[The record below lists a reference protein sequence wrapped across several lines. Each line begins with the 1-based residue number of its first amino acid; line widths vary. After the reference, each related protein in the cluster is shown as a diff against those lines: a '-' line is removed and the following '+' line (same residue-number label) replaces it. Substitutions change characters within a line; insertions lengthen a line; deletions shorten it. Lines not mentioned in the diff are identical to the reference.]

1 MTWWRGTALVAERSL
16 LETFR
21 SRAYRIITAVLLLAS
36 AAAVVVPRLVLDH
49 PAHYT
54 LATVGA
60 VPSPLR
66 GALQAAAGQ
75 GGYSVD
81 YATRATP
88 AAVRAAVRDGD
99 ATAGLA
105 DGTLYTGTGVDQ
117 SFPAV
122 VAQAVASIEVTTR
135 LRGAG
140 LTPAQIASV
149 AAVRPP
155 PQVVVGRAD
164 STERAAVGFGVG
176 IALYLAITFAGSTIA
191 SAVAVEK
198 STRVSEVLLA
208 VLRPSQVLVGT
219 VSAVGAATLA
229 QLLVLATPLAVAVRL
244 GYVGLPAVASG
255 DLALAIVWFVL
266 GFGLYAFLFAAS
278 AALVDKVTEASAAVA
293 PVTSVLVLGYLLS
306 IMVVTGDPSSGW
318 STAISLFPLSA
329 PMAMPIRWSGGQV
342 PVWQLV
348 AAMALTAATAV
359 LLVGA
364 GAAVY
369 RRALVITGHRVR
381 WSELFG
387 RHGRGGTA
395 GGRPS
400 ARPAQWRRWRGRRT
414 SS

>member
-1 MTWWRGTALVAERSL
+1 MRWWRGTALVAQRSL

-21 SRAYRIITAVLLLAS
+21 SRAYRLITAVLLLAS
-36 AAAVVVPRLVLDH
+36 AAAVVVPRLLLDQQ
-49 PAHYT
+49 ATYT

-60 VPSPLR
+60 APAPVQALIGSAAER
-66 GALQAAAGQ
+66 GGFSVHYTALPTA
-75 GGYSVD
+75 
-81 YATRATP
+81 P
-88 AAVRAAVRDGD
+88 AVRAAVQDGD

-105 DGTLYTGTGVDQ
+105 EGTLYAASGPDQ

-122 VAQAVASIEVTTR
+122 VAQAVTSVEVASR
-135 LRGAG
+135 LRAAG
-140 LTPAQIASV
+140 LTPQQVASV
-149 AAVRPP
+149 TSVRPP

-164 STERAAVGFGVG
+164 SDERAGVGFAVG
-176 IALYLAITFAGSTIA
+176 IALYLAITFAGGTIA

-229 QLLVLATPLAVAVRL
+229 QLLVLGTPLAVAVRL
-244 GYVGLPAVASG
+244 GYVGLPVVASG
-255 DLALAIVWFVL
+255 DLALAVVWFVL
-266 GFGLYAFLFAAS
+266 GFALYAFLFAAA

-293 PVTSVLVLGYLLS
+293 PVTTVLVLGYLLS
-306 IMVVTGDPSSGW
+306 IIVVTGNPTSGW

-348 AAMALTAATAV
+348 SAMALTAATAV

-381 WSELFG
+381 WHELFG
-387 RHGRGGTA
+387 G
-395 GGRPS
+395 
-400 ARPAQWRRWRGRRT
+400 AQWRRWRGSRT